1 MALQELDNSSISKHL
16 GQTSQYK
23 ATYDPE
29 LLVPEPRQS
38 NRTHLGIQ
46 DNDLPFGG
54 GDTWNAYEVSGLTHK
69 GLPVAGVGKI
79 YIPCNSLY
87 IVESKSLKLYF
98 NSFNMSKL
106 GDTAEEVREEIQRR
120 VQVDLSKLLGVNV
133 EVKIFSNK
141 EMLNPELIKVV
152 KNEVGTVRYHSALL
166 KSNCRVTSQPDWGDV
181 YITLEGEYAP
191 DPVSL
196 LEYIVSFRDECHFH
210 EEICEALYKR
220 LLDSCKPDEL
230 VVRCLYARR
239 GGIDI
244 NPERYMPG
252 SKQHH
257 DGKRKLPPYMAKFD
271 KNKDGKLCDAEKATA
286 KAAWVKQ
293 FDKDGNGKVE
303 GKELAA
309 AKKAMEERR
318 KARKPKGGKG
328 KERGKGKGTKK
339 GDRNNHN

>member
-1 MALQELDNSSISKHL
+1 MALQDLDNSNISKHL
-16 GQTSQYK
+16 GQSSQYK

-29 LLVPEPRQS
+29 LLVQEPRQS

-46 DNDLPFGG
+46 DDDLPFEG

-106 GDTAEEVREEIQRR
+106 GDTANEVREEIQRR
-120 VQVDLSKLLGVNV
+120 AQVDLSKLLGVNV

-141 EMLNPELIKVV
+141 EMLSDPTTPEEEWDHERYITIEDEYPVEVMEFDTYQETPELIKVV

-196 LEYIVSFRDECHFH
+196 LEYLVSFRDECHFH

-220 LLDSCKPDEL
+220 LLDICKPDEL

-244 NPERYMPG
+244 NPERYKPG
-252 SKQHH
+252 SKKHH
-257 DGKRKLPPYMAKFD
+257 TLHDVTTPFIKTP
-271 KNKDGKLCDAEKATA
+271 
-286 KAAWVKQ
+286 KQ
-293 FDKDGNGKVE
+293 
-303 GKELAA
+303 
-309 AKKAMEERR
+309 
-318 KARKPKGGKG
+318 
-328 KERGKGKGTKK
+328 
-339 GDRNNHN
+339 